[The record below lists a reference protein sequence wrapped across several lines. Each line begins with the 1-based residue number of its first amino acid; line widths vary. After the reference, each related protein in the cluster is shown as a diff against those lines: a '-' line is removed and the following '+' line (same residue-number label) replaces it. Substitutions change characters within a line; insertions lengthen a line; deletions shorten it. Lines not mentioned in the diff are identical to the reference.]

1 MKSID
6 YGAIAVLRTLLLK
19 IYRPEHWQKFLLLEH
34 HNDDR
39 RNLSLWNDDKMIA
52 KIIRE
57 QWNLGELFS
66 EDEIHIVSATPPL
79 LTRSLLT
86 IVVNS
91 STFFY
96 FLLDMWNL

>member
-1 MKSID
+1 MLQPPGVMKSVD

-19 IYRPEHWQKFLLLEH
+19 IYRPEDWQKFASLEH

-39 RNLSLWNDDKMIA
+39 KDLPLWNEDGIIA

-66 EDEIHIVSATPPL
+66 EEDIHIVSLLSDPHFIGSIIINVVNVPPPL
-79 LTRSLLT
+79 L
-86 IVVNS
+86 
-91 STFFY
+91 
-96 FLLDMWNL
+96 